1 MKKTI
6 TLSDREISF
15 KSSAATNILFK
26 RTFKEDITVLL
37 QSYTKDMKELQAMQK
52 KVSDLRSDETKTQAE
67 VLEAMGE
74 LMQSEVYLKAA
85 SFQSDTLPKLAFIM
99 YLEANETVENIFN
112 KLNESQYLMWLMTI
126 SQEDLAKVTT
136 EVLGIW
142 RAGAQTTSKPK
153 NANG

>member
-6 TLSDREISF
+6 TLGEKEISF

-74 LMQSEVYLKAA
+74 LMQSEIYLKAA

-126 SQEDLAKVTT
+126 DQDDLSKVTA
-136 EVLGIW
+136 EVLTIW
-142 RAGAQTTSKPK
+142 REGARTSSKPK